1 MSEYLQGPC
10 QEKERNGKGINRR
23 RGGETFL
30 EKCPMFLPLR
40 FLFKGFWPYRPS
52 VHPLPCTGALPN
64 PRTNTWGQYPSGQ
77 RKAGCTAPA
86 HKRMGGLP
94 FTVRWGSTKRE
105 QFSLMERPCYRKWLT
120 LFSLKFQRDN
130 RKKGLSRRSRQG
142 ENRKKAVFSTA
153 LWR

>member
-1 MSEYLQGPC
+1 MSGKGAHWKRDKPKTGRGNLSGKGPPCSPSASFSKAFGLIASLSIPYPAPGPC
-10 QEKERNGKGINRR
+10 PTRVQTHGGNTRPVSEKWDAPPPHI
-23 RGGETFL
+23 
-30 EKCPMFLPLR
+30 
-40 FLFKGFWPYRPS
+40 
-52 VHPLPCTGALPN
+52 
-64 PRTNTWGQYPSGQ
+64 
-77 RKAGCTAPA
+77 TAW
-86 HKRMGGLP
+86 GLP